1 MIRNHHF
8 VQVFLLCQF
17 KSNSKNQMEG
27 IVENS
32 QLNIKEQIGRLRS
45 KPENEKMLVLPG
57 GDYYLSETIRLTP
70 GDSGLTIKGAENEDV
85 RLFGGRK
92 IANWKQKDEKLWC
105 ATVPETKTRDWDF
118 RMLIV
123 NGRFASRARYPETG
137 YLNHHTDFDVSW
149 RSTYEGGFE
158 RQPTLEELTTLCYN
172 PKDISEDFIPENAEI
187 TVFHMWDES
196 LVGVKSID
204 RKNNL
209 ITFTNPSGFPPGAF
223 AKEHKFEKRY
233 VIWNTREGLLNPG
246 QWYLD
251 RKNGEVVYWPLDGES
266 VDSLEVIAPVLEN
279 IFVLEGTAENPV
291 ENITIQNLSVSAT
304 NAPLMSGA
312 FGAKLFDGAISLR
325 KANNC
330 KLLNLNIFNV
340 GAHCIKSDGNKLRI
354 ENCQLNNAGA
364 GAIRVVGSDAFI
376 RNNHI
381 YNIGKTFP
389 SAIALYV
396 GATDPNVPEEWEPGL
411 SYENCTIEHN
421 ELHHVP
427 YAAICAGGRNLKI
440 QKNLIYEAM
449 QDLYDGAGIYITFC
463 QNALVKNNFIR
474 DIKDAPGAGTSAYY
488 LDEKAVD
495 CIVEENIEINVPRAS
510 HNHISSGNIFR
521 NNVFVMKDRGWF
533 TIERSENYT
542 FEKNIVIT
550 GEGYDMWDLKFCPD
564 FRNNILFSGNGKL
577 GTKDLERYVVLKEY
591 ELELKDGNRN
601 EDPLLT
607 NWKDGKIVF
616 AENSPAHAM
625 GIKAFD
631 VSDAGLI
638 KK

>member
-1 MIRNHHF
+1 MNLIQISILEARG
-8 VQVFLLCQF
+8 
-17 KSNSKNQMEG
+17 KS
-27 IVENS
+27 
-32 QLNIKEQIGRLRS
+32 KE
-45 KPENEKMLVLPG
+45 EKRIALPG
-57 GDYYLSETIRLTP
+57 GDYFLEKPIILTP
-70 GDSGLTIKGAENEDV
+70 EDSGLTIEGSGKGEV

-92 IANWKQKDEKLWC
+92 IENWQPKDEKLWR
-105 ATVPETKTRDWDF
+105 AAVPKTKTGEWDF

-123 NGRFASRARYPETG
+123 NNRFASRARYPETG
-137 YLNHHTDFDVSW
+137 YLFHHTDFDVSW

-158 RQPTLEELTTLCYN
+158 RQPTYEELTTLCYN
-172 PKDISEDFIPENAEI
+172 PKDIPEDFVPENAEI

-196 LVGVKSID
+196 LVGVKSIN
-204 RKNNL
+204 RVNNL
-209 ITFTNPSGFPPGAF
+209 ITFSNPSGWPPGAF

-233 VIWNTREGLLNPG
+233 VIWNTREGLLKPG

-251 RKNGEVVYWPLDGES
+251 RKNGEIIYWPMEGETIDS
-266 VDSLEVIAPVLEN
+266 VQVVAPVLEN
-279 IFVLEGTAENPV
+279 LIIAEGTAENPV
-291 ENITIQNLSVSAT
+291 ENITLKNLSVSAT

-330 KLLNLNIFNV
+330 KLVNLNIYNV
-340 GAHCIKSDGNKLRI
+340 GAHCIKADGNNLNI

-364 GAIRVVGSDAFI
+364 GAIRLVGSDALI

-381 YNIGKTFP
+381 HNIGKTFP

-396 GATDPNVPEEWEPGL
+396 GATDPNVAEEWEPGL
-411 SYENCTIEHN
+411 SYENCSIEHN

-440 QKNLIYEAM
+440 TKNLIYEAM

-488 LDEKAVD
+488 LDEKSVG
-495 CIVEENIEINVPRAS
+495 CIVEENMEINVPRAS

-521 NNVFVMKDRGWF
+521 NNVFVMKGRGWF

-542 FEKNIVIT
+542 FEKNIVVT
-550 GEGYDMWDLKFCPD
+550 GDGFDMWDLKFCPA
-564 FRNNILFSGNGKL
+564 FRNNILFSGNGTL

-591 ELELKDGNRN
+591 EMELKNGNVN
-601 EDPLLT
+601 VDPLIISYQ
-607 NWKDGKIVF
+607 NGKVIF
-616 AENSPAHAM
+616 AENSPAHQM
-625 GIKAFD
+625 GIKAID

-638 KK
+638 KD